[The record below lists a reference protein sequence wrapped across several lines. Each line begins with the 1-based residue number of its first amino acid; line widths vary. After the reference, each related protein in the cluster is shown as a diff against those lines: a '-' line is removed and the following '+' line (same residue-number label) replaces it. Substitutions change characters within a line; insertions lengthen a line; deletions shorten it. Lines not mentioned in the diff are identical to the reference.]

1 MFKYLKLYFMSLKT
15 ENFFKIRVINSRI
28 SIFLATT
35 FSVLIM
41 GVLGLVAINY
51 NTLETNLKENVSF
64 NLIIEESVEEI
75 QIQQLIKSLILMPNV
90 KSVDFIS
97 KEESANLLANNLGQ
111 DFLKVLGSNPL
122 SNIIEVRFF
131 SDFLIRTNSQS
142 QINEFMYY
150 SEVKEV
156 IYDENL
162 IALLEKNF
170 TRLGV
175 LLLFMAIL
183 FFIIAFAL
191 INSNIRL
198 TIYSKRFNI
207 KTMQLVGATKKFIQK
222 PFLIS
227 NLKSTILA
235 CLVGNLILMVFL
247 SLAIDKFPE
256 LKNMFSIYQLIY
268 LIFAICGIN
277 ILISF
282 FSTWIFVRKYLNLN
296 TEDLYK

>member
-1 MFKYLKLYFMSLKT
+1 MSLKT

-28 SIFLATT
+28 SVFLATT

>member
-1 MFKYLKLYFMSLKT
+1 MSLKT

-64 NLIIEESVEEI
+64 NLIIEESIEEI

-97 KEESANLLANNLGQ
+97 REESANLLANNLGQ
-111 DFLKVLGSNPL
+111 DFLKVLGGNPL

-131 SDFLIRTNSQS
+131 SDFLIRTTSQS

-268 LIFAICGIN
+268 LTFAICGIN
-277 ILISF
+277 LLISF

>member
-1 MFKYLKLYFMSLKT
+1 MSLKT

-97 KEESANLLANNLGQ
+97 KEESANLLANSLGQ

-142 QINEFMYY
+142 QINEFMNY

-175 LLLFMAIL
+175 ILLFMAIL

-247 SLAIDKFPE
+247 SLAIDKFPILKAESEWFKPIPFPIITVSSRSILE
-256 LKNMFSIYQLIY
+256 LYSTSMARPKFPSIRLF
-268 LIFAICGIN
+268 LKDA
-277 ILISF
+277 
-282 FSTWIFVRKYLNLN
+282 
-296 TEDLYK
+296 

>member
-1 MFKYLKLYFMSLKT
+1 MSLKT

-64 NLIIEESVEEI
+64 NLIIEESIEEM

-97 KEESANLLANNLGQ
+97 REESANLLANNLGQ

-122 SNIIEVRFF
+122 SNIIEVRLF
-131 SDFLIRTNSQS
+131 SDFLIQTNSQS

-235 CLVGNLILMVFL
+235 CLAGNLVLMVFL

-277 ILISF
+277 LLISF

>member
-1 MFKYLKLYFMSLKT
+1 MSLKT

-28 SIFLATT
+28 SIFVATT

-64 NLIIEESVEEI
+64 NLIIEESIEEM

-97 KEESANLLANNLGQ
+97 REESANLLANNLGQ

-122 SNIIEVRFF
+122 SNIVEVRLF

>member
-1 MFKYLKLYFMSLKT
+1 MSLKT

-64 NLIIEESVEEI
+64 NLIIEESIEEM

-97 KEESANLLANNLGQ
+97 REESANLLANNLGQ

-122 SNIIEVRFF
+122 SNIIEVRLF
-131 SDFLIRTNSQS
+131 SDFLIQTNSQS

-162 IALLEKNF
+162 IVLLEKNF

-175 LLLFMAIL
+175 LLLFMAVL

-277 ILISF
+277 LLISF

>member
-1 MFKYLKLYFMSLKT
+1 MSLKT

-28 SIFLATT
+28 SVFLATT

-97 KEESANLLANNLGQ
+97 KEDSANLLANNLGQ

>member
-1 MFKYLKLYFMSLKT
+1 MSLKT

-28 SIFLATT
+28 SVFLATT

-64 NLIIEESVEEI
+64 NLIIEDSIEEI

-175 LLLFMAIL
+175 LLLFMT
-183 FFIIAFAL
+183 
-191 INSNIRL
+191 SV
-198 TIYSKRFNI
+198 SSS
-207 KTMQLVGATKKFIQK
+207 
-222 PFLIS
+222 IS
-227 NLKSTILA
+227 S
-235 CLVGNLILMVFL
+235 
-247 SLAIDKFPE
+247 S
-256 LKNMFSIYQLIY
+256 
-268 LIFAICGIN
+268 
-277 ILISF
+277 
-282 FSTWIFVRKYLNLN
+282 
-296 TEDLYK
+296 

>member
-1 MFKYLKLYFMSLKT
+1 MSLKT

-28 SIFLATT
+28 SVFLATT

-235 CLVGNLILMVFL
+235 CLVGNLVLIFFL

-277 ILISF
+277 LLISF

>member
-1 MFKYLKLYFMSLKT
+1 MSLKT

-235 CLVGNLILMVFL
+235 CLVGNLVLIFFL

-277 ILISF
+277 LLISF

>member
-1 MFKYLKLYFMSLKT
+1 MSLKT

-64 NLIIEESVEEI
+64 NLIIEESIEEI

-97 KEESANLLANNLGQ
+97 REESANLLANNLGQ

-122 SNIIEVRFF
+122 SNIIEVRLF
-131 SDFLIRTNSQS
+131 SDFLIQTNSQS

-235 CLVGNLILMVFL
+235 CLAGNLVLMVFL

-277 ILISF
+277 LLISF

>member
-1 MFKYLKLYFMSLKT
+1 MSLKT

-75 QIQQLIKSLILMPNV
+75 QIQQFIKSLILMPNV

-131 SDFLIRTNSQS
+131 SNFLIRTNSQS
-142 QINEFMYY
+142 QINEFMNY

-175 LLLFMAIL
+175 ILLFMAIL